1 MKDIRII
8 MPIGTISSGTGN
20 WQKELNIVSVDDGPF
35 QYDLR
40 EWSLDHTAT
49 RDGVSFENDE
59 ALVLLTLLKEC
70 FKEGEEIDLSQLG
83 QRHKATFTQTVMPG
97 MENGTEASQNDA
109 ELFDIL
115 KKNNLEYSDKRPK
128 GGALWIVGDH
138 ELDKI
143 MMECLEHGYKF
154 YFSEKGGRVTKGAPG
169 WYLPSKK

>member
-8 MPIGTISSGTGN
+8 MPVGTISSGTGN
-20 WQKELNIVSVDDGPF
+20 WQKELNIVSIDDGPF

-40 EWSLDHTAT
+40 EWSLDHTST
-49 RDGVSFENDE
+49 GDGISFSNDE
-59 ALVLLTLLKEC
+59 ALVLSALLKEC
-70 FKEGEEIDLSQLG
+70 FKEGEEIDFSQLE
-83 QRHKATFTQTVMPG
+83 QKHKAGFGQTMMP
-97 MENGTEASQNDA
+97 EINNEPASSQDDSA
-109 ELFDIL
+109 LFDIL

-138 ELDKI
+138 ALDKV

-169 WYLPSKK
+169 WYLMSKK